1 MKFLDELVIILNILL
16 FTILLYTFLKKTRII
31 EGVTTCSPEQQ
42 SVLAN
47 ASLLQDNLKKGI
59 ENAKKDTKELSD
71 SWTANESNIN
81 EKQKKTDAASEDIDE
96 AKETKSR
103 IPGL

>member
-1 MKFLDELVIILNILL
+1 MKFLDEWVIILNILL

-31 EGVTTCSPEQQ
+31 EGVTCSPEQE
-42 SVLAN
+42 SVRAN
-47 ASLLQDNLKKGI
+47 ASLLKDKLKTGI
-59 ENAKKDTKELSD
+59 ENAKNDTKELSD

-81 EKQKKTDAASEDIDE
+81 EKQKETDAASDDINE